1 MSPNPLLTMS
11 PVDLLQMAGLNPL
24 LEMGL
29 NLLQKIK
36 FQVRSVE
43 NYFKTSKAG
52 PQELLIGPATQQF
65 SCFSER
71 ERSQTRLPG

>member
-1 MSPNPLLTMS
+1 MSPAN
-11 PVDLLQMAGLNPL
+11 LLQIADLNPL
-24 LEMGL
+24 LVLGL

-36 FQVRSVE
+36 FQVEAVE
-43 NYFKTSKAG
+43 NYLKTSKAG

-65 SCFSER
+65 SCFGDELSER